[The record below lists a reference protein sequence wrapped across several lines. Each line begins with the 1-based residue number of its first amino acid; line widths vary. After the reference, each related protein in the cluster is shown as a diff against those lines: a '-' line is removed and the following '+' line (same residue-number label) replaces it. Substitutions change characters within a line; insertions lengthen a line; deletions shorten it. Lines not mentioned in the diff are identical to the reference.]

1 VRAHEREGWQLKTHA
16 NAHPC
21 RANSSTVQFL
31 GDRDHSDPTFRLNA
45 ADYRK
50 HIRGE
55 AIGLCALDLPPDLA
69 RLSDVGRVSQCST
82 LSVLGR

>member
-1 VRAHEREGWQLKTHA
+1 
-16 NAHPC
+16 
-21 RANSSTVQFL
+21 
-31 GDRDHSDPTFRLNA
+31 LNA